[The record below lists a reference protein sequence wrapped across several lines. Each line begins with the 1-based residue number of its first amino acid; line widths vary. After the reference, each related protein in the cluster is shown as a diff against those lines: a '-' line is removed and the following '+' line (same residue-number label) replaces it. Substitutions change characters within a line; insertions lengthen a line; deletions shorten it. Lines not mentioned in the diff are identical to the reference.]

1 MLPLKH
7 YLLKQLSLG
16 FVCAYCAA
24 LTCNTYL
31 AQQAF
36 SANQLVTFE
45 QASKNG
51 LQRAWFAQVR
61 VDPARNLV
69 AYWTLS
75 NNELFA
81 LTTSS
86 TVHAM
91 NAETGKTLW
100 IAQIG
105 NSKYPSDG
113 PVTNSNRV
121 ALLNGTTLY
130 LLDRGDGH
138 VLWTR
143 EVGDAVVAAPVL
155 SDTFAYVAQTSGR
168 VEGFPL
174 DSPTGDAWQYQSV
187 GRIFHSPAATGP
199 FVAWPTDRGYL
210 YVGNADKKQVSF
222 RIETN
227 EDIIAAPAEWGSLF
241 FVASLDGCLY
251 CYDGSTGK
259 QRWRYSTGMPIISK
273 PVVVDSRVFVTSEMP
288 ALHAVD
294 ATTGNRLWTVKN
306 AVNFVA
312 QGTQHIYAA
321 DPYGNLLIVDKQT
334 GGIAG
339 QLNTGDGV
347 FPIVNEQS
355 DRIFL
360 VSNTGLVQCL
370 HEIGANEPTLYRKTT
385 AEEEAEKS
393 DENQPGDKAAPA
405 AEEKTTEAPDEDA
418 DDPFG
423 NEPDAAEDDNPFDD
437 F

>member
-7 YLLKQLSLG
+7 SLLKRLSLG
-16 FVCAYCAA
+16 LVCAYCAG
-24 LTCNTYL
+24 LTCTTYL

-51 LQRAWFAQVR
+51 LQRAWFAQAR
-61 VDPARNLV
+61 VDPARNQV
-69 AYWTLS
+69 ARWTLS
-75 NNELFA
+75 ENELFA
-81 LTTSS
+81 LTTTS

-91 NAETGKTLW
+91 NAETGKTRW
-100 IAQIG
+100 IAQVG
-105 NSKYPSDG
+105 NPNYPSDG

-121 ALLNGTTLY
+121 ALLNGSTLY

-143 EVGDAVVAAPVL
+143 EVGDAAVTAPVL
-155 SDTFAYVAQTSGR
+155 SETFAYVALTSGR
-168 VEGFPL
+168 IEGFPL
-174 DSPTGDAWQYQSV
+174 DSPTGDSWQYQSV
-187 GRIFHSPAATGP
+187 GRIFHSPAATGQ

-210 YVGNADKKQVSF
+210 YVGNADQRRVFF
-222 RIETN
+222 RIETA

-251 CYDGSTGK
+251 CYDGLTGN
-259 QRWRYSTGMPIISK
+259 QRWRYSTGLPIISK
-273 PVVVDSRVFVTSEMP
+273 PVVVDNKVFVASEMP

-294 ATTGNRLWTVKN
+294 ATTGNRLWTVEG
-306 AVNFVA
+306 AVKFVA
-312 QGTQHIYAA
+312 QGAQHLYAA
-321 DPYGNLLIVDKQT
+321 DRYGNLLIVDKET

-339 QLNTGDGV
+339 QLSTGDGV

-360 VSNTGLVQCL
+360 VSDTGLVQCL
-370 HEIGANEPTLYRKTT
+370 HEIGANEPTLYRKMAT
-385 AEEEAEKS
+385 EEEAEKPAPA
-393 DENQPGDKAAPA
+393 EGQPDGEAAPA
-405 AEEKTTEAPDEDA
+405 AGEETTE
-418 DDPFG
+418 DPFG
-423 NEPDAAEDDNPFDD
+423 NEPAPAEDDNPFDD